1 METKT
6 FQLPLT
12 DSHALTLNQGSL
24 VPVDVTWV
32 DGNTHLQQFVGD
44 KSIWT
49 VVQGVLDEALEFTS
63 AEVASSVVVALVSSN
78 TNVPCLTWQDVN
90 VRVQG
95 ETRLEVHASWV
106 WAR

>member
-63 AEVASSVVVALVSSN
+63 RQSS
-78 TNVPCLTWQDVN
+78 TNVV
-90 VRVQG
+90 
-95 ETRLEVHASWV
+95 
-106 WAR
+106 